1 MCTRMAS
8 ETNPYWVE
16 CARAVFEEFGY
27 DPTTEQC
34 NIAGEI
40 IQNSHENFGLSQGYD
55 SIGNPALEVA
65 KRDFEARILDTNKRQ
80 QVIEHDIQELRDI
93 IKYWKHRYY
102 DAIEGNNN

>member
-1 MCTRMAS
+1 MTS

-16 CARAVFEEFGY
+16 CARAIFEEFGY

-40 IQNSHENFGLSQGYD
+40 IQTSHENFGLSQGYD
-55 SIGNPALEVA
+55 AIGNPALEVA
-65 KRDFEARILDTNKRQ
+65 KIDWAKTHTDMRKEIEDLLTCRDDLTALAY
-80 QVIEHDIQELRDI
+80 
-93 IKYWKHRYY
+93 YWKRKYY